1 VLALGVTY
9 VIYASPLS
17 NSIDVPE
24 MLSKVKSAEAEREA
38 VVGGTVQA
46 EAEEEGRDRGTRK
59 A

>member
-38 VVGGTVQA
+38 VVGSTVQA
-46 EAEEEGRDRGTRK
+46 EADEEDRVRGTRK